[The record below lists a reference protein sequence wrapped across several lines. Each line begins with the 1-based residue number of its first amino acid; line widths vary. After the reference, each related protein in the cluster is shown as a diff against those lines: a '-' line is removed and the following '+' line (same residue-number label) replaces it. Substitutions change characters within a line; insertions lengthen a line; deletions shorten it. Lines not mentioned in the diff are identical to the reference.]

1 MIWWSA
7 VSSFTHVTVV
17 PFGTVILAGLNAK
30 FWILIVIAPG
40 TCVCVVAGDVDG
52 PELVHPQT
60 AIHGTR
66 RTIRI
71 TQRTEFELHL
81 IQITPI
87 STLAGKA

>member
-1 MIWWSA
+1 M
-7 VSSFTHVTVV
+7 SSFTHVTVV

-87 STLAGKA
+87 STLAGEA